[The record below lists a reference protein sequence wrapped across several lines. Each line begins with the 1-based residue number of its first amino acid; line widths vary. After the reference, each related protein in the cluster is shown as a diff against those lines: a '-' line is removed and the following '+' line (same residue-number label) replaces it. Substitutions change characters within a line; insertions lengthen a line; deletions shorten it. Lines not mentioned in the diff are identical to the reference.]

1 MKTPT
6 FVLFLSLHLFLMD
19 AKSQTD
25 ALDQEVSKVAARI
38 DRVTATRTKELVRSG
53 ITMPGIAMRLAYQGI
68 DASSLNELKA
78 QGLDVQ
84 VEFRKAYD
92 NSLPIN
98 EQVRA
103 AALFADCIVIGVVRK
118 VDFVPGARLNKY
130 VYVDV
135 EQWLKGKR
143 NDRGYLVLRSFGSYQ
158 DPTYGALKVS
168 HEMPLEAGERILLL
182 LSKAM
187 FELYIDEAPYDTE
200 RYKEDY
206 GHMYRLV
213 FGDKIKMVGDTF
225 IRFSGSKEMKRQDAT
240 AVLNSLKNVIEVM
253 RKARK
258 GGSYHE

>member
-1 MKTPT
+1 MKTLAIAIFLGIP
-6 FVLFLSLHLFLMD
+6 LFLVETR
-19 AKSQTD
+19 AQTD
-25 ALDQEVSKVAARI
+25 AIEQEVAKVAARI
-38 DRVTATRTKELVRSG
+38 DSVTATRTKELVRSG

-68 DASSLNELKA
+68 GASSLDELRA

-84 VEFRKAYD
+84 VEFQKAYD
-92 NSLPIN
+92 NSLPIM

-103 AALFADCIVIGVVRK
+103 ASLFADCIVIGVVRK
-118 VDFVPGARLNKY
+118 VDYVPGARLNKY

-143 NDRGYLVLRSFGSYQ
+143 NDRGYLVLRSFGSFQ

-225 IRFSGSKEMKRQDAT
+225 IRFSGSKETKRQDAT
-240 AVLNSLKNVIEVM
+240 AVLKSLKNVTEEVK
-253 RKARK
+253 KARK